1 VTTAV
6 SIESDPTFSL
16 VIRPSGVVA
25 LMLEAF
31 CINVRSSDQAFF
43 SSASCSTWE
52 ELHCEVRGPS
62 RVDMNEAVKRSH
74 LQKPNMLKKN
84 KSNGFRAC
92 DLHYCKKNHHPLSTA
107 SPVVGNSYAEQELE
121 ARC

>member
-1 VTTAV
+1 MTTAV

-31 CINVRSSDQAFF
+31 CINDRSSDQAFF

-52 ELHCEVRGPS
+52 ELGCEVWGPS

-84 KSNGFRAC
+84 KSNQ
-92 DLHYCKKNHHPLSTA
+92 
-107 SPVVGNSYAEQELE
+107 VVFVHVICIIVRRITIRYQQQVHS
-121 ARC
+121 

>member
-16 VIRPSGVVA
+16 VIRPSGAVA

-31 CINVRSSDQAFF
+31 CINDRSSDQAFF

-52 ELHCEVRGPS
+52 ELRCEVWGPS
-62 RVDMNEAVKRSH
+62 RVDMNEAVKRSY

-84 KSNGFRAC
+84 KTNQ
-92 DLHYCKKNHHPLSTA
+92 
-107 SPVVGNSYAEQELE
+107 VVFVHVICIIVRKITIRYQQQVHS
-121 ARC
+121 